1 MKLTIR
7 KKLIG
12 GFVVILLL
20 LGIVGGVASTALSNI
35 NSEYKALIDNR
46 VTKLLLAKDLKQE
59 MTNQTLNV
67 RGFVISEDEK
77 YIEQYERSRK
87 KFSSLLQQLEETS
100 HSEKGKAL
108 VQDISKV
115 NQEYNNMISDALKY
129 KESGDERGYQNIMNT
144 SSPEVTAAFTQVLLE
159 LETFQKEGLEKGKE
173 AASKTV
179 KSVQVSTLIILLIAI
194 FIGIGIALWISDQIS
209 RPVRKLVASMKS
221 VASGDL
227 NTERIE
233 MKTKDEIQELG
244 AAFNQMVS
252 DLHAVVSEVHVSST
266 QLAASSE
273 QLSASSQESSSASEE
288 IAHLINENAMGV
300 QTQLQY
306 FNDVQSSM
314 NKMSDG
320 MESISVSSNQMYV
333 SAENAKSLTEE
344 GAVSITKVVEQM
356 RNINQSVTNT
366 ASVIRSLGQRSKEI
380 NNIVG
385 VITQIADQ
393 TNLLALNA
401 AIEAARAGEHGKGF
415 AVVADE
421 VRKLAEESRKSAEQI
436 TEMITVIQDETDQA
450 VVSMEEQNR
459 NTDEGLTFT
468 EGADVAFKQI
478 QTSIEAVTSQ
488 VQDVSSAILD
498 LQGLGGEILKAIDHV
513 QTIAETSVASTQQV
527 SAGTEENVA
536 AIEEVSASAQSLEVL
551 AENLQKLVAR
561 FKL

>member
-1 MKLTIR
+1 
-7 KKLIG
+7 
-12 GFVVILLL
+12 
-20 LGIVGGVASTALSNI
+20 
-35 NSEYKALIDNR
+35 
-46 VTKLLLAKDLKQE
+46 
-59 MTNQTLNV
+59 
-67 RGFVISEDEK
+67 
-77 YIEQYERSRK
+77 
-87 KFSSLLQQLEETS
+87 
-100 HSEKGKAL
+100 
-108 VQDISKV
+108 
-115 NQEYNNMISDALKY
+115 
-129 KESGDERGYQNIMNT
+129 
-144 SSPEVTAAFTQVLLE
+144 
-159 LETFQKEGLEKGKE
+159 
-173 AASKTV
+173 
-179 KSVQVSTLIILLIAI
+179 
-194 FIGIGIALWISDQIS
+194 
-209 RPVRKLVASMKS
+209 
-221 VASGDL
+221 
-227 NTERIE
+227 
-233 MKTKDEIQELG
+233 
-244 AAFNQMVS
+244 MVS